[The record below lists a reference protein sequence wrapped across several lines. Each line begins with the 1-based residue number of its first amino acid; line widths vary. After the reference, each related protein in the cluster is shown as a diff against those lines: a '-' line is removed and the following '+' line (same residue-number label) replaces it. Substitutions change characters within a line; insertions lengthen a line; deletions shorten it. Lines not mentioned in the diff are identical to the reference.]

1 LIQINF
7 LKLQTI
13 DFLNHKTH
21 AVTRNN
27 MVLDDLGKSLKGTIE
42 KIATAVTVDK
52 KLIKEVVRDIQRAL
66 LQSDVNVKL
75 VLELSK
81 KIEKRALDEKP
92 PAGMSGR
99 EHVIRIVYEE
109 LVKILGDARDLPVKK
124 QIIMLT
130 GLYGQG
136 KTTSSVKLAI
146 YFKKKG
152 LRPAVVAGDVHRPAA
167 YDQLK
172 QFAEQVEVPF
182 YGDKN
187 EKNAVN
193 VVKTG
198 VEKFK
203 RSADVIIVD
212 TSGRHKLEDDLIKE
226 MEDIFHA
233 TNPDEKILVMDAAVG
248 QQAGSQAAAF
258 NDAVDITGI
267 IITKLDGTAKGGGAL
282 SAAAAVDAPVLFIG
296 TGEHPSD
303 FERFDPARFISR
315 LLGMGDVK
323 TLLEKAE
330 ESLKGKDAEKTARR
344 MMSGKFTLHDMY
356 DQMDMLSGMG
366 PLNKISELLPGGFA
380 GKMKNVDMDDTQNRL
395 KQFRIIM
402 DSMTKEE
409 MENPQLIKAS
419 RVKRIARG
427 AGVENKDV
435 KELIKYYNMTKKMM
449 KGFSSNRKMRKNL
462 MKQLQFGN

>member
-1 LIQINF
+1 
-7 LKLQTI
+7 
-13 DFLNHKTH
+13 
-21 AVTRNN
+21 
-27 MVLDDLGKSLKGTIE
+27 MVMENLSESLKGTLQ
-42 KIATAVTVDK
+42 KIASAVTIDT

-81 KIEKRALDEKP
+81 KIEKRALEEKP

-99 EHVIRIVYEE
+99 EHVIRIVYDE
-109 LVKILGDARDLPVKK
+109 LVEILGDSRELPVKK
-124 QIIMLT
+124 QVIMLT

-136 KTTSSVKLAI
+136 KTTSAGKLAT

-172 QFAEQVEVPF
+172 QIAEQVDVPF

-187 EKNAVN
+187 EKNAVK
-193 VVKTG
+193 VVKNG

-212 TSGRHKLEDDLIKE
+212 TSGRHKLENDLIKE
-226 MEDIFHA
+226 MEDIFKA
-233 TNPDEKILVMDAAVG
+233 TRPDEKILVMDAAVG
-248 QQAGSQAAAF
+248 QQAGSQAKAF
-258 NDAVDITGI
+258 NDAVNITGI

-282 SAAAAVDAPVLFIG
+282 SAAAEVGAPIIFIG

-315 LLGMGDVK
+315 LLGMGDIK

-330 ESLKGKDAEKTARR
+330 ESLKGKDVEESARR

-356 DQMDMLSGMG
+356 EQMNMLSGMG
-366 PLNKISELLPGGFA
+366 PLNKIAEMLPGGMS
-380 GKMKNVDMDDTQNRL
+380 GKIKGMDMNTTQDKLRRF
-395 KQFRIIM
+395 KIIM
-402 DSMTKEE
+402 DSMTNEE
-409 MENPQLIKAS
+409 MEDPSLIRAS

-427 AGVENKDV
+427 SGMENKDV
-435 KELIKYYNMTKKMM
+435 KELLKYYNMTKKMM
-449 KGFSSNRKMRKNL
+449 KGFSSNRKMRKGL